1 MTAALTIAALGIFA
15 FGLLLLCFGLAAAGD
30 AA

>member
-1 MTAALTIAALGIFA
+1 MTAALTIAALAI
-15 FGLLLLCFGLAAAGD
+15 FGLGMALLCFGLAAAGD